1 MHNDKITLILT
12 LKDNVEFTYRWL
24 NYMNN
29 QNCNYKILIA
39 DGGRDDSI
47 KKILVGKNL
56 YPNIN
61 YEYIRYPYDAN
72 LKLYYSKLVDV
83 VNRVET
89 PYILFMDNDDFFI
102 LENIPIF
109 IDYLDK
115 NKDTVSCGGHLASLS
130 LYSKNK
136 LVNATTGDNYI
147 LSKPIIDDKSII
159 KEDSA
164 DRVCDF
170 FKRADINYLWLN
182 WYFVHNTESVKNAI
196 NYLSKYNFKDV
207 VSYEIYLQM
216 AFTTSGKSVQLD
228 YPYYIR
234 QEGTSTASRD
244 ANKIGNVF
252 SRFLKN
258 NIFSEVK
265 DSIDYISENFLESE
279 KDKIFDSFI
288 TWFLYHGVS
297 LFNKPKKSKLREF
310 FENQNNFKL
319 NLTFLRV
326 TNLIKKIFSTT
337 STEYYLMKD
346 LEKYILVDHK
356 IDKKK

>member
-196 NYLSKYNFKDV
+196 NYLSTYNSPVLSGHSTWGWPLDTTVTGASGLDLFYEFYPYTTYNIVSAENVQNNIIDYNNAYNSVARSISSLSASWDPAGGIVFKN
-207 VSYEIYLQM
+207 
-216 AFTTSGKSVQLD
+216 LD
-228 YPYYIR
+228 YQIR
-234 QEGTSTASRD
+234 KGLQ
-244 ANKIGNVF
+244 
-252 SRFLKN
+252 L
-258 NIFSEVK
+258 
-265 DSIDYISENFLESE
+265 
-279 KDKIFDSFI
+279 
-288 TWFLYHGVS
+288 
-297 LFNKPKKSKLREF
+297 
-310 FENQNNFKL
+310 
-319 NLTFLRV
+319 
-326 TNLIKKIFSTT
+326 
-337 STEYYLMKD
+337 
-346 LEKYILVDHK
+346 
-356 IDKKK
+356 